1 MLLKD
6 DHEEKR
12 RKSIKRER
20 RKVREKGGKEAPMQM
35 ENIKMYEKTEKS
47 EKTGKQKKFEREE
60 LLRIK
65 HLSVTFTQY
74 DGWFSRKTLPVIRDL
89 SLSVS
94 RGEMVAVV
102 GSSGSGK
109 SLLAHAVMGVLPY
122 NGKCGGDIYYKG
134 EQLTSKRIKKLRGH
148 EIVLVPQ
155 SVSYLDPLM
164 KVGEQVAGGTERI
177 SLEKSRKALARYGLD
192 KEVDHMYPF
201 ELSGGMARRVLIG
214 TAVVEQPQLVIAD
227 EPTPGLHMEAALRV
241 LSHFREIADQG
252 AGVLLITHDLE
263 LALKTADKIVVFY
276 AGTAVEEAD
285 TVDFNREAALRHPYT
300 RALFRA
306 MPEHG
311 FAPEPGIQPYV
322 RDLPEGCPY
331 GPRCPKYKT
340 ECSKE
345 VSYVPYQGGLVRCIC
360 PGDENEILPGIL
372 SGPAGLKGQMTSEQ
386 ITSEQ
391 MASGQRSGEY
401 NAWGKEGVS
410 L

>member
-1 MLLKD
+1 MKHKD
-6 DHEEKR
+6 NCEQVFEYLRSILYDDKVNALQIDDLEPAFEKLG
-12 RKSIKRER
+12 KGMQYLEQA
-20 RKVREKGGKEAPMQM
+20 VREMKEYSAAISVGNLSVEAPPR
-35 ENIKMYEKTEKS
+35 ENFLCKNLKNIHAN
-47 EKTGKQKKFEREE
+47 
-60 LLRIK
+60 LN
-65 HLSVTFTQY
+65 HLSWQA
-74 DGWFSRKTLPVIRDL
+74 KQ
-89 SLSVS
+89 
-94 RGEMVAVV
+94 VA
-102 GSSGSGK
+102 K
-109 SLLAHAVMGVLPY
+109 
-122 NGKCGGDIYYKG
+122 GDY
-134 EQLTSKRIKKLRGH
+134 S
-148 EIVLVPQ
+148 Q

-164 KVGEQVAGGTERI
+164 KVGEQVAGGKERI

>member
-1 MLLKD
+1 
-6 DHEEKR
+6 
-12 RKSIKRER
+12 
-20 RKVREKGGKEAPMQM
+20 
-35 ENIKMYEKTEKS
+35 
-47 EKTGKQKKFEREE
+47 
-60 LLRIK
+60 
-65 HLSVTFTQY
+65 
-74 DGWFSRKTLPVIRDL
+74 
-89 SLSVS
+89 
-94 RGEMVAVV
+94 
-102 GSSGSGK
+102 
-109 SLLAHAVMGVLPY
+109 
-122 NGKCGGDIYYKG
+122 
-134 EQLTSKRIKKLRGH
+134 
-148 EIVLVPQ
+148 
-155 SVSYLDPLM
+155 
-164 KVGEQVAGGTERI
+164 
-177 SLEKSRKALARYGLD
+177 
-192 KEVDHMYPF
+192 
-201 ELSGGMARRVLIG
+201 MARRVLIG
-214 TAVVEQPQLVIAD
+214 TAVVEKPELVIAD

>member
-1 MLLKD
+1 MRPIVK
-6 DHEEKR
+6 EE
-12 RKSIKRER
+12 
-20 RKVREKGGKEAPMQM
+20 
-35 ENIKMYEKTEKS
+35 
-47 EKTGKQKKFEREE
+47 
-60 LLRIK
+60 
-65 HLSVTFTQY
+65 
-74 DGWFSRKTLPVIRDL
+74 
-89 SLSVS
+89 
-94 RGEMVAVV
+94 
-102 GSSGSGK
+102 
-109 SLLAHAVMGVLPY
+109 
-122 NGKCGGDIYYKG
+122 
-134 EQLTSKRIKKLRGH
+134 
-148 EIVLVPQ
+148 
-155 SVSYLDPLM
+155 
-164 KVGEQVAGGTERI
+164 
-177 SLEKSRKALARYGLD
+177 YGLD

-331 GPRCPKYKT
+331 GPSAHFLGRRSRRDQLRELRFQRFQFPG
-340 ECSKE
+340 
-345 VSYVPYQGGLVRCIC
+345 QCIVFK
-360 PGDENEILPGIL
+360 ILQLRGIL
-372 SGPAGLKGQMTSEQ
+372 VIIEPVVPFNNSAQLLHTLLGLFQFQTNHSPAG
-386 ITSEQ
+386 
-391 MASGQRSGEY
+391 
-401 NAWGKEGVS
+401 
-410 L
+410 